1 MQRHVPSPGEVYSH
15 DNDAFALNLRHS
27 IPLFLSLAH
36 ATEGTIHPN
45 LTFILRD
52 NPTMAPPPSSLYTLS
67 FAIATLATLLVA
79 ATLRLLAI
87 LPNAR
92 SKSTPLRKRPLA
104 TRILVVLGSGGHTH
118 EMFYLLR
125 DLDTRKYTHR
135 TYVVSSGDAFSAQ
148 RAAEFERG
156 LEDGEKERLRKQES
170 EKEVVQPDGT
180 RRRPVMEI
188 TDADGTTHALEEK
201 RAERPVCT
209 GPDHYN
215 IAVIPR
221 ARKIHQPLLTTPF
234 TSLYTLLSSFMPLLR
249 APPLLAGQ
257 APTTPY
263 EAAAADLP
271 DLIITNG
278 PATAV
283 ILILASLILRFFNI
297 KGANSRGKCKTV
309 YVESFA
315 RVKTLSLSG
324 KLLLRVVDRF
334 LVQWEELEGAGGRAE
349 YWGILV

>member
-1 MQRHVPSPGEVYSH
+1 
-15 DNDAFALNLRHS
+15 
-27 IPLFLSLAH
+27 
-36 ATEGTIHPN
+36 
-45 LTFILRD
+45 
-52 NPTMAPPPSSLYTLS
+52 MAPPPSSLYTLS
-67 FAIATLATLLVA
+67 FAIATLATLFVA
-79 ATLRLLAI
+79 ATLRLFAV

-92 SKSTPLRKRPLA
+92 SKSAPLRKRPLA
-104 TRILVVLGSGGHTH
+104 TRLLIVLGSGGHTH

-125 DLDTRKYTHR
+125 HLDTRKYTHR

-156 LEDGEKERLRKQES
+156 LEDKEKEQLRQQDT
-170 EKEVVQPDGT
+170 EKEVGHQDGT
-180 RRRPVMEI
+180 GRRPVMDM
-188 TDADGTTHALEEK
+188 TDADGVMHVVGEK
-201 RAERPVCT
+201 KGDRPACT
-209 GPDHYN
+209 GPDHYD
-215 IAVIPR
+215 IANVPR
-221 ARKIHQPLLTTPF
+221 ARKIHQPLLTTPL
-234 TSLYTLLSSFMPLLR
+234 TSLYTLLASFAPLLR
-249 APPLLAGQ
+249 APPLLASQ

-283 ILILASLILRFFNI
+283 ILIFASLVLRYFNI
-297 KGANSRGKCKTV
+297 KGANSRGKCRTV

-349 YWGILV
+349 YWGVLV